1 MEFPWDLRMSPI
13 SCTYFSV
20 IGIVGICSQPL
31 EEEGVEQRGGGG
43 HPGVQQGFSE
53 VRAPGSLIVF
63 GNSPELKR
71 IPHSRNVTQIS

>member
-1 MEFPWDLRMSPI
+1 MSPI

-20 IGIVGICSQPL
+20 IGIIGICSQPL
-31 EEEGVEQRGGGG
+31 EEEGAEQRGGG
-43 HPGVQQGFSE
+43 HPGIQQGFGE
-53 VRAPGSLIVF
+53 VRTLGSLIVF